1 MALIDNTVYT
11 GKDAEGFYS
20 KALLSGPSKSLLTLI
35 PNVKSKIKLADF
47 NLGNILQD
55 ADCTFSSDGEGVLEQ
70 KSFEVC
76 PIKINLEY
84 CQRTFETNYLSE
96 QLRAGSNGAEVI
108 SQSMS
113 DYLLDITARKTSADL
128 EKIVWQG
135 NTGTGSTYPLN
146 VCDGL
151 LKKMDDAND
160 VIEVTG
166 STISPST
173 VIAALTAVYNAI
185 PNEVFTSKDDVKI
198 FAPIQV
204 TKAYKAAVATQ
215 SNEVYFVGDKT
226 LNFLG
231 IEIVE
236 APGMPNNNIVA
247 GSLSNMFLFTDLE
260 SDFED
265 IQILN
270 MKTTLGQP
278 TVRLVGEFKFG
289 VDFYYGSEIVRFKA

>member
-1 MALIDNTVYT
+1 MALIDNTTYT

-20 KALLSGPSKSLLTLI
+20 QALLSGPSKSLLTLI

-55 ADCTFSSDGEGVLEQ
+55 ADCTFSSEGEGTLDQ

-84 CQRTFETNYLSE
+84 CQRTFEANYLSE
-96 QLRAGSNGAEVI
+96 QLRAGSNNDEVMP
-108 SQSMS
+108 QSMT
-113 DYLLDITARKTSADL
+113 DYLLDLTARKVSADL
-128 EKIVWQG
+128 EKVVWQG
-135 NTGTGSTYPLN
+135 STATGSTYPLS

-151 LKKMDDAND
+151 LTKMEADDN
-160 VIEVTG
+160 VIVVTG
-166 STISPST
+166 ATITPAN
-173 VIAALTAVYNAI
+173 VIAALTSVYNAI
-185 PNEVFTSKDDVKI
+185 PNEVFVSKDDVKI

-204 TKAYKAAVATQ
+204 TKAYRAAVANQ

-231 IEIVE
+231 IEIIE
-236 APGMPNNNIVA
+236 APGMPTDSIVA
-247 GSLSNMFLFTDLE
+247 GSLSNMFLFTDLL

-265 IQILN
+265 VQILN
-270 MKTTLGQP
+270 MKSTLGQP

-289 VDFYYGSEIVRFKA
+289 VDYYYGSEIVRFEV